1 MSLDYQTSTNVRW
14 FLDSRFT
21 LSSAQLSDMAQAIC
35 EEPGQNDVLSLGPL
49 IDNLPDA
56 VAVKAAW
63 HTFEERVA
71 LLVPHFDRYSAQ
83 GTAKLLKFSQSVNG
97 ALRERLGACTQA
109 EGDSTNAVMQ
119 TRLGHL
125 TAIQQVNNVAN
136 STLDL
141 EQLMDSTVKAVSEVL
156 QLDDCS
162 IYLFDESL
170 NRLTLRATTGLSSDA
185 VGRVHLNLGEGVTG
199 WAAQHGEPVALENAW
214 EDPRFV
220 YLPELKED
228 AFRSMLS
235 VPVILFTVNKLIGV
249 LNLQNREPRHFSSE
263 EVAFV
268 ETVCGQ
274 IAIAIDNARL
284 YIQIDEKLSEKVSQ
298 LSTLQ
303 GVWASIASSL
313 DLSQVLEMIA
323 RHAAELSSADK
334 AAIFKVDEKDHDL
347 FIIADYNLSEQCK
360 TMRVKVGDGAIGL
373 SVSNRAPERVEDTFN
388 DPTLAAIHPQIV
400 AEGIRSLFCVPL
412 IARDQVLGGI
422 SVFTME
428 RHEFSEEQIQ
438 LVSTFAYDAALA
450 IENARLYQEAQR
462 ALETQAILMREM
474 QHRVKNNLQTVA
486 SLLSLQMRRAESPEA
501 ASLLGLSAARVE
513 SIAAVHELFS
523 EEDIGLATVGEIAD
537 RIMEIV
543 LKDIVPPSQRIDFT
557 IAPAPIK
564 LGSEQATLFA
574 LVLNELVSNAIMHGL
589 AGLPSGSIRITAT
602 QDNGTIAVD
611 VWDGG
616 KGIPADFSL
625 QTQAGLGLSIV
636 EQLVTHELSGTF
648 QLENEP
654 SGGTKA
660 HITFPAKPV
669 DFWTVWWKG

>member
-1 MSLDYQTSTNVRW
+1 MSLEYQSSTNERW

-21 LSSAQLSDMAQAIC
+21 LSSAQLSDIAQAIC

-71 LLVPHFDRYSAQ
+71 LLVPHFDRYSAH
-83 GTAKLLKFSQSVNG
+83 GTAKLLNFSQSVNG

-125 TAIQQVNNVAN
+125 KAIQQVNNVAN

-141 EQLMDSTVKAVSEVL
+141 EQLVGSTVKAVSEVL
-156 QLDDCS
+156 QPDDCS
-162 IYLFDESL
+162 IYLFDESV

-199 WAAQHGEPVALENAW
+199 WAAQHGQPVALENAW

-220 YLPELKED
+220 YLPDLKED

-235 VPVILFTVNKLIGV
+235 VPIILFTVRKLIGV
-249 LNLQNREPRHFSSE
+249 LNLQTREPRQFSSD

-284 YIQIDEKLSEKVSQ
+284 YKQIDEKLSEKVSQ

-360 TMRVKVGDGAIGL
+360 TMRVKVGDGAIGR
-373 SVSNRAPERVEDTFN
+373 SVSNSTPERVEDTFN

-513 SIAAVHELFS
+513 SIAAVHALFS

-564 LGSEQATLFA
+564 LGSEHATVFA

-589 AGLPSGSIRITAT
+589 AGLSSGSIRITAT

-611 VWDGG
+611 VWDSG
-616 KGIPADFSL
+616 KGVPADFSL

-636 EQLVTHELSGTF
+636 EQLVIHELSGTF
-648 QLENEP
+648 QIENEP
-654 SGGTKA
+654 GGGTKA

>member
-1 MSLDYQTSTNVRW
+1 MSLEYQTSANVRW

-21 LSSAQLSDMAQAIC
+21 LSSAQLSDIAQAVC

-56 VAVKAAW
+56 AAVKAAW

-71 LLVPHFDRYSAQ
+71 LLAPHFDRYSAQ

-109 EGDSTNAVMQ
+109 ECDSTNAVME
-119 TRLGHL
+119 TRVGHL

-162 IYLFDESL
+162 IYLFDDRL
-170 NRLTLRATTGLSSDA
+170 NRLTLRATTGLSPVA

-199 WAAQHGEPVALENAW
+199 WAAQYGEPVALENAW

-220 YLPELKED
+220 YLPDLMED

-249 LNLQNREPRHFSSE
+249 LNLQTRQSRQFSSE
-263 EVAFV
+263 EIAFV

-284 YIQIDEKLSEKVSQ
+284 YKQTDEKLREKVSQ
-298 LSTLQ
+298 LTTLQ

-360 TMRVKVGDGAIGL
+360 TMRVKVGEGAIGR
-373 SVSNRAPERVEDTFN
+373 SVSNRTPERVEDTFN
-388 DPTLAAIHPQIV
+388 NPRLAATHPQIV

-557 IAPAPIK
+557 IAPRANQTR
-564 LGSEQATLFA
+564 LRTSHA
-574 LVLNELVSNAIMHGL
+574 LC
-589 AGLPSGSIRITAT
+589 PCT
-602 QDNGTIAVD
+602 Q
-611 VWDGG
+611 
-616 KGIPADFSL
+616 
-625 QTQAGLGLSIV
+625 
-636 EQLVTHELSGTF
+636 
-648 QLENEP
+648 
-654 SGGTKA
+654 
-660 HITFPAKPV
+660 
-669 DFWTVWWKG
+669 